1 MTYHEGSFEMSAHSI
16 DHFLKQFLAL
26 SPEEQQVIRARLNAQ
41 VISPPA
47 DDFGKMMK
55 ELGIGKPRDPGA
67 RPPPIPSPLAWK
79 ETASRSN

>member
-1 MTYHEGSFEMSAHSI
+1 MSAHSI

-55 ELGIGKPRDPGA
+55 ELGIGMPRDPGA
-67 RPPPIPSPLAWK
+67 GPPNPIP
-79 ETASRSN
+79 ASVEGNCLSEQLIEERR